1 MLRNLGI
8 EVRDE
13 LINDLLT
20 EAIVPLRSKLVFGLV
35 FSVIFQEVFRFLI
48 YKLLRK
54 AESGLKKVTDN
65 SEQITSNKHILA
77 YVAGAFSLVNVLAD
91 AVGPATMGLKDGT
104 DMFFL
109 TSAATAL
116 CFILLHT
123 FWSVIFFSALDN
135 RNYVLFAWVLGSH
148 MLVSALT
155 LFNQNELYLASLLPA
170 YAIMV
175 TTACIAYYVAGGT
188 LRSFA
193 ANISG
198 NGLVDEAEFLQW
210 VGRIQALSQDTS
222 IDDSDDIT
230 KDLIAA
236 FRVFDRDCNGY
247 ITKDEL
253 KTAMDMIGESV
264 TEVQLNELIAMADI
278 DHDGRINYEGW

>member
-1 MLRNLGI
+1 MTIMEFFGCTFLAFGPPLAMFAFTIAKDPIRI
-8 EVRDE
+8 II
-13 LINDLLT
+13 LIASAFFWLLSFL
-20 EAIVPLRSKLVFGLV
+20 ISSLLWFIVVPLRSKLVFGLV

-77 YVAGAFSLVNVLAD
+77 YVAGLGFGIISGAFSLVNVLAD

-193 ANISG
+193 AT
-198 NGLVDEAEFLQW
+198 LRF
-210 VGRIQALSQDTS
+210 
-222 IDDSDDIT
+222 
-230 KDLIAA
+230 
-236 FRVFDRDCNGY
+236 
-247 ITKDEL
+247 
-253 KTAMDMIGESV
+253 M
-264 TEVQLNELIAMADI
+264 
-278 DHDGRINYEGW
+278 